1 MKKIISTILVC
12 VLLIGTMFTLASC
25 SNILVGEYLYEAE
38 VLGVDLG
45 EQTYEFGFLGN
56 VTLTVDPP
64 IGEDKVYEGKYKL
77 NDAGDEITFTFENE
91 EAEEYSGTFKFAKGE
106 ENGVKY
112 VKIGLVRYELQD

>member
-25 SNILVGEYLYEAE
+25 SNILVGEYSYEAE
-38 VLGVDLG
+38 VLGVDL
-45 EQTYEFGFLGN
+45 EERTYEFGFLGN

-77 NDAGDEITFTFENE
+77 NDAGDEITLTFENE

-106 ENGVKY
+106 EKGVKY
-112 VKIGLVRYELQD
+112 VKIGIFKYELQD